1 MIAFGGADGKNR
13 DGTGRMSIWG
23 IGHRIES
30 PSYAED
36 HAQAGLVFEA
46 GLRVGRPEDDPVT
59 DLRAIGGFDEM
70 KQESY
75 LPLQR
80 RRLPN
85 RWGD

>member
-46 GLRVGRPEDDPVT
+46 GLRVGRAQDDPVT
-59 DLRAIGGFDEM
+59 DLRAVGSLHEM
-70 KQESY
+70 KQESH

-80 RRLPN
+80 RRHGSDS
-85 RWGD
+85 GD